1 MSNTASL
8 SKRALCVE
16 QNPDKPVYLFA
27 LNAEEIL
34 SIADISRV
42 SRDDEGK
49 LIGYQRKEVRQHV
62 DQIVNYLEEEDII
75 FPNAIILALNSD
87 VKFKKSRGPGVSDGG
102 VSAGTIEIPVPNGS
116 GDAKPGWIVDGQQ
129 RTLALSKIK
138 NQKFPVPVTAFIAD
152 TVDVQR
158 DQFLRINNSK
168 PLPMGLVSE
177 LLPEISTPLPP
188 KLAARKI
195 PSALCDLLNQR
206 EESPFYGL
214 IRRSSLSA
222 EEKKRAHVTDTSII
236 KMLQESITSAS
247 GCLFPYRN
255 VANGQTDFD
264 GIWQILMI
272 YWGAVK
278 EVFPDAWGKSPKQSR
293 LMHGAGILAMGRL
306 MDRIM
311 GSINPDNPKAY
322 EQVRDELALIAPHC
336 RWTSGKWE
344 VLGDLAWN
352 DVQNVPKHIKLLSNA
367 LMRIYL
373 VAKRAA

>member
-1 MSNTASL
+1 MATSEKKSG
-8 SKRALCVE
+8 
-16 QNPDKPVYLFA
+16 
-27 LNAEEIL
+27 
-34 SIADISRV
+34 SI
-42 SRDDEGK
+42 K
-49 LIGYQRKEVRQHV
+49 
-62 DQIVNYLEEEDII
+62 IVNYLEEEDII

-206 EESPFYGL
+206 EESPFHGL

-222 EEKKRAHVTDTSII
+222 EEKKRAHVTDASII
-236 KMLQESITSAS
+236 KMLQKYHFSI
-247 GCLFPYRN
+247 G
-255 VANGQTDFD
+255 
-264 GIWQILMI
+264 
-272 YWGAVK
+272 
-278 EVFPDAWGKSPKQSR
+278 
-293 LMHGAGILAMGRL
+293 
-306 MDRIM
+306 
-311 GSINPDNPKAY
+311 
-322 EQVRDELALIAPHC
+322 LI
-336 RWTSGKWE
+336 S
-344 VLGDLAWN
+344 
-352 DVQNVPKHIKLLSNA
+352 LS
-367 LMRIYL
+367 
-373 VAKRAA
+373 